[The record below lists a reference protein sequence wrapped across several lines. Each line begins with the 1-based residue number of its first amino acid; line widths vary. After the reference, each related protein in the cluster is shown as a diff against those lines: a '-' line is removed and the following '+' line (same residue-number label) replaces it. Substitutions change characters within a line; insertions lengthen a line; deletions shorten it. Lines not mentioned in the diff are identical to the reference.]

1 MHALCNLVR
10 QYGPL
15 AGRIMITAIFL
26 VSGYHKIVGFA
37 AVSGMM
43 AKAGMPMPDLLLA
56 GAIAC
61 EIGGGLMV
69 LLGWH
74 ACWGAL
80 LLIIFT
86 VPATLMFHNFWA
98 VDAAEYQNQFN
109 HFMKN
114 VAMLGGLV
122 YIMAMGSGPLSL
134 QKDGASTRA
143 Q

>member
-1 MHALCNLVR
+1 MHALCDLVR

-15 AGRIMITAIFL
+15 AGRILITAIFL

-43 AKAGMPMPDLLLA
+43 AKMGMPMPDLLLA
-56 GAIAC
+56 GAIAF
-61 EIGGGLMV
+61 EIGGALMV

-74 ACWGAL
+74 ACLGAL
-80 LLIIFT
+80 LLVVFT
-86 VPATLMFHNFWA
+86 VPATLIFHNFWA
-98 VDAAEYQNQFN
+98 VDAAQYQNQFN

-114 VAMLGGLV
+114 AAMVGGLL
-122 YIMAMGSGPLSL
+122 YIMAMGPGPFSL
-134 QKDGASTRA
+134 QKDGASTRS

>member
-1 MHALCNLVR
+1 MQALCALVR

-15 AGRIMITAIFL
+15 AGRILITAIFL
-26 VSGYHKIVGFA
+26 VSGYHKIIGFA

-69 LLGWH
+69 LLGWN
-74 ACWGAL
+74 ASWGAL

-86 VPATLMFHNFWA
+86 VPATLIFHNFWA
-98 VDAAEYQNQFN
+98 VDAAQYQNQFN

-114 VAMLGGLV
+114 LAILGGLI
-122 YIMAMGSGPLSL
+122 YIMAMGPGPYSL
-134 QKDGASTRA
+134 KNGKPG
-143 Q
+143 

>member
-1 MHALCNLVR
+1 MHALCSLVR

-15 AGRIMITAIFL
+15 VGRILITAIFL
-26 VSGYHKIVGFA
+26 ISGYHKITGFA

-43 AKAGMPMPDLLLA
+43 AKMGMPMPDLLLA
-56 GAIAC
+56 GAIAF
-61 EIGGGLMV
+61 EIGGALMV

-74 ACWGAL
+74 ACLGAL
-80 LLIIFT
+80 LLIAFT
-86 VPATLMFHNFWA
+86 VPATLIFHNFWA
-98 VDAAEYQNQFN
+98 GDAAQYQNQFN

-114 VAMLGGLV
+114 LAMVGALLYV
-122 YIMAMGSGPLSL
+122 MAMGPGPFSL

>member
-10 QYGPL
+10 QFGPL
-15 AGRIMITAIFL
+15 AGRILITALFL
-26 VSGYHKIVGFA
+26 ISGYHKIIGFS

-43 AKAGMPMPDLLLA
+43 AKMGMPLPDLLLV
-56 GAIAC
+56 GAIVC

-80 LLIIFT
+80 LLVIFT
-86 VPATLMFHNFWA
+86 IPATLMFHNFWA
-98 VDAAEYQNQFN
+98 VDPAQYQNQFN

-114 VAMLGGLV
+114 AAIVGGLL
-122 YIMAMGSGPLSL
+122 YIMAMGSGPYSL
-134 QKDGASTRA
+134 RKEGASTSA
-143 Q
+143 H

>member
-1 MHALCNLVR
+1 MHALCDLVR

-15 AGRIMITAIFL
+15 AGRILITAIFL

-43 AKAGMPMPDLLLA
+43 AKMGMPMPDLLLA
-56 GAIAC
+56 GAIAF
-61 EIGGGLMV
+61 EIGGALMV

-74 ACWGAL
+74 ACLGAL
-80 LLIIFT
+80 LLVVFT
-86 VPATLMFHNFWA
+86 VPATLIFHNFWA
-98 VDAAEYQNQFN
+98 VDAAQYQNQFN

-114 VAMLGGLV
+114 AAMIGGLL
-122 YIMAMGSGPLSL
+122 YIMAMGPGPFSV
-134 QKDGASTRA
+134 QKDGASTRT